1 MSAKNQVSR
10 QCTVCGTSFAT
21 AASRQSKYCSKA
33 CMYNRNNTTR
43 KCECCG
49 KEFRSPPSQ
58 MHVKTCS
65 VECGYKIRQ
74 LPWAGSTTECA
85 CRLCGKKFVTPDS
98 HAERRIYCSNDC
110 RNNDARYR
118 KAITDRF
125 TGDKNPCWKGV
136 DRKVVSGAGKVYH
149 RAAPDKELAKSAR
162 RRAAKKQATVAW
174 ADSEKIQAIYTE
186 AQRISE
192 MTGIVHHV
200 DHAVPLTSKQ
210 VCGLHNEFNLQIL
223 PGPEN
228 LRKHNRSWPDMW

>member
-1 MSAKNQVSR
+1 MSAKNQVAR
-10 QCTVCGTSFAT
+10 QCTVCGTEFTT
-21 AASRQSKYCSKA
+21 AASRESKYCSKA

-43 KCECCG
+43 PCECCR

-74 LPWAGSTTECA
+74 LPWAGSTTECT
-85 CRLCGKKFVTPDS
+85 CKSCGKKFISPDS
-98 HAERRIYCSNDC
+98 RAERRVYCSNDC
-110 RNNDARYR
+110 RNTDADYR
-118 KAITDRF
+118 AAVSARTAGANNPMW
-125 TGDKNPCWKGV
+125 TGHGIKTMSK
-136 DRKVVSGAGKVYH
+136 SGKIYH
-149 RAAPDKELAKSAR
+149 RTSRDLEQAKDAR

-174 ADSEKIQAIYTE
+174 ADSEKIQTIYTE